1 MSLEEHASVC
11 TFDCPDT
18 CSLTVTVDDGRIT
31 KVRGSD
37 AMPFTDGVICTK
49 VARDMTAFVHGPQR
63 LLHPLRRVGVK
74 GSGQFEQISWQAAL
88 DDIHHRVGEVIER
101 WGPEAEIFG
110 DQAEWQ
116 AARQAVTDLLERFHQ
131 GSRARA

>member
-37 AMPFTDGVICTK
+37 AMPFTDGVICSK

-63 LLHPLRRVGVK
+63 LLHPLRRVGANGV
-74 GSGQFEQISWQAAL
+74 QARSQL
-88 DDIHHRVGEVIER
+88 DDELDILPDEPVQHFAHVADGFVHRR
-101 WGPEAEIFG
+101 T
-110 DQAEWQ
+110 
-116 AARQAVTDLLERFHQ
+116 ARGHRFLVYPTKT
-131 GSRARA
+131 

>member
-31 KVRGSD
+31 KVRGSE

-63 LLHPLRRVGVK
+63 ILHPLRRVGAIASAGPGK
-74 GSGQFEQISWQAAL
+74 GSTASIRCSPDKPARPTSRSSFSAA
-88 DDIHHRVGEVIER
+88 
-101 WGPEAEIFG
+101 
-110 DQAEWQ
+110 
-116 AARQAVTDLLERFHQ
+116 
-131 GSRARA
+131 